1 MKRLFSVIGFLM
13 LAHVLAATP
22 ISHNALLNEAKQLF
36 LQKALLSGVRAES
49 PDVKECSFVVRDVD
63 TLLAVVNFSKG
74 FIVLDVTD
82 AEDPVRAYSF
92 TNSLDLENLPPA
104 ARMWLDIYAETAVS
118 HKKQTGTTSQPG
130 VGTDSKEVGNYAAN
144 VRPLVTAVWN
154 QDKYYNSY
162 SPIDIEA
169 EAAYDYRTPNGCVAV
184 AMAMIM
190 YYYRYPRQGTG
201 SHTNYSSYG
210 NYHVN
215 FSQQYY
221 YYESMCDE
229 LDYYNDEVAKLIFHC
244 ATSVDMMYGPTGSG
258 SYSFKVPDAMIDH
271 FGYSNTCQYVSRN
284 SYSDLQWKNLLK
296 EELNAG
302 RPMYYSGSNDEG
314 GHAFVCDGY
323 NNDDFFHFN
332 FGWGGSSNGYYMLQ
346 NNDTVHNAIGGF
358 SSGQAAV
365 IGIYPADT
373 SYPYHC
379 SGQVIKSSKGSLE
392 DGSNSSSYPNNANC
406 LYVITADSMISVT
419 VNLQYLHTQAQHDS
433 LSFWDRH
440 PDNGNLL
447 LSLSG
452 DIENTSYLFDTD
464 SLYVTFKTDDAE
476 TGEGWRFEYSVEQ
489 ESLPCG
495 GVVIRDYSGTISKW
509 GIPSGY
515 RPNSHCF
522 WLLKLP
528 EATQIAVS
536 FSGMDISPE
545 DRLYFYDRYFTP
557 SRLLASYTG
566 STLPLDAVFNT
577 QNLSVLFV
585 SDNYKEAKGFEFS
598 WQADGDPA
606 GISSENSQECRA
618 YPNPASDCFRLQLP
632 ESFQTGEVKVY
643 DLLGKMV
650 YHANLRDGNNETI
663 HVQNWPNGLYLVNVI
678 VDNQVYM
685 QKVNVQH

>member
-1 MKRLFSVIGFLM
+1 M
-13 LAHVLAATP
+13 
-22 ISHNALLNEAKQLF
+22 F
-36 LQKALLSGVRAES
+36 LQKASSSGVRIEAL
-49 PDVKECSFVVRDVD
+49 DVKDCDFVVRGGD

-74 FIVLDVTD
+74 FIILDVTD
-82 AEDPVRAYSF
+82 AETPVRAYSF
-92 TNSLDLENLPPA
+92 AHGFDLDNLPPA
-104 ARMWLDIYAETAVS
+104 AKMWLDSYAEFAWNTD
-118 HKKQTGTTSQPG
+118 KKAASASSTCF
-130 VGTDSKEVGNYAAN
+130 GTDSKDGGNYAAS
-144 VRPLVTAVWN
+144 VRPLVTAVWD
-154 QDKYYNSY
+154 QTKYYNSY
-162 SPIDIEA
+162 SPVDEAA

-201 SHTNYSSYG
+201 SHTNHSSYG
-210 NYHVN
+210 NYYVN
-215 FSQQYY
+215 FSQQNY

-244 ATSVDMMYGPTGSG
+244 ATSVDMMYSPSGSG
-258 SYSFKVPDAMIDH
+258 SYSYMVPGAMIDH
-271 FGYSNTCQYVSRN
+271 FGYANTCQYVGRN
-284 SYSDLQWKNLLK
+284 SYSDSQWKSLLK

-323 NNDDFFHFN
+323 NSDDFFHFN

-365 IGIYPADT
+365 IGIYPADA
-373 SYPYHC
+373 SYPYQC
-379 SGQVIKSSKGSLE
+379 SDQVIKSANGSLE
-392 DGSNSSSYPNNANC
+392 DGSNSSPYLNNANC
-406 LYVITADSMISVT
+406 TYIITADSMISAT
-419 VNLQYLHTQAQHDS
+419 INLQYLHTQAQHDS

-452 DIENTSYLFDTD
+452 NIENASYHFDTD
-464 SLYVTFKTDDAE
+464 SLYVTFKTDAAE

-495 GVVIRDYSGTISKW
+495 GVVIRDYSGSISKW
-509 GIPSGY
+509 GAPSGY
-515 RPNSHCF
+515 RPNAHCF

-528 EATQIAVS
+528 ESTQIAVS
-536 FSGMDISPE
+536 FSKMDISPE

-557 SRLLASYTG
+557 SRLIASYTG
-566 STLPLDAVFNT
+566 STLPSDVVFNT

-585 SDNYKEAKGFEFS
+585 SDNYKETQGFEFS

-606 GISSENSQECRA
+606 GMPEESRPDCRV
-618 YPNPASDCFRLQLP
+618 YPNPASDYFYLQLP
-632 ESFQTGEVKVY
+632 ENFQTGILKVY

-650 YHANLRDGNNETI
+650 HSADLKDGNDAKVN
-663 HVQNWPNGLYLVNVI
+663 VQNWPNGLYLVNVI
-678 VDNQVYM
+678 VDNQVFM
-685 QKVNVQH
+685 RKINVQH